1 MFLLKC
7 VPPRLLVNID
17 RIIKEVQLE
26 NENLTDLETRE
37 RGAVKLSL
45 DELLYADEEQLQH
58 HIILLITACSRKYNM
73 KVNIQKAEAV
83 KISKT

>member
-7 VPPRLLVNID
+7 VPPRLLVNVD

-58 HIILLITACSRKYNM
+58 HIILLITACKKYNM
-73 KVNIQKAEAV
+73 KVNIQKAEVV